1 MPGPRHHIY
10 TYIISNYTKGPPVLP
25 EGLSS
30 QPVKDRPPTYVNST
44 TSSRTFLNCACAS
57 NQLWS
62 CSFHR
67 REGSSGFFRETP
79 ISQQL
84 RRCVFFRPP
93 STASV
98 DCISSLLPLLLGS
111 QNESLGVLCVFR
123 S

>member
-67 REGSSGFFRETP
+67 REGSSGFFRETAHLSAA
-79 ISQQL
+79 SQMRL
-84 RRCVFFRPP
+84 FPAALYGER
-93 STASV
+93 
-98 DCISSLLPLLLGS
+98 
-111 QNESLGVLCVFR
+111 
-123 S
+123 

>member
-62 CSFHR
+62 CSFLSFAKTPQGDRSRGVTMLQASPHVIHFKSILDFG
-67 REGSSGFFRETP
+67 EGQRARFC
-79 ISQQL
+79 Q
-84 RRCVFFRPP
+84 
-93 STASV
+93 
-98 DCISSLLPLLLGS
+98 PLLS
-111 QNESLGVLCVFR
+111 M
-123 S
+123 